1 MNKNENRDALISEG
15 KQNIVSFI
23 KNKVFDFIGGAIL
36 VALSALMLNV
46 LEGRP
51 FTMETLTQVLA
62 ELLPF
67 YICAMLLSLNY
78 YKKGSYNGK
87 STQKFLDV
95 VERYSDITDALTGNE
110 IRYLREYCKEYN
122 DEELKNLQIAILSVE
137 GIKYEDFIEF
147 RKLGYWKLRKTKG
160 KLFAKAIHNAKKV
173 SVSGI
178 NSNILLGNRKSAD
191 GTDLGPSE
199 SQMLAGRGLW
209 YGAGYIF
216 TIGFF
221 VFLTVKNITQWD
233 WKELLFELAK
243 VIYIF
248 VRSYMRYFEGYEDI
262 TIKLANSINRKADI
276 LKSYRAWFKEN
287 KPDKVDEE
295 PLEE

>member
-1 MNKNENRDALISEG
+1 MNKSENRDALISEG
-15 KQNIVSFI
+15 RQSIVSFI

-51 FTMETLTQVLA
+51 FTIETLTQVLA

-87 STQKFLDV
+87 STEKFSEV

-122 DEELKNLQIAILSVE
+122 EEELKNLQIAILSVE
-137 GIKYEDFIEF
+137 GIKYEDFVEF
-147 RKLGYWKLRKTKG
+147 RKLSYWKLRKEKG
-160 KLFAKAIHNAKKV
+160 KLFAKTIRKAKKV
-173 SVSGI
+173 SVAGV

-276 LKSYRAWFKEN
+276 LKSYKAWFKEN

-295 PLEE
+295 PSEE